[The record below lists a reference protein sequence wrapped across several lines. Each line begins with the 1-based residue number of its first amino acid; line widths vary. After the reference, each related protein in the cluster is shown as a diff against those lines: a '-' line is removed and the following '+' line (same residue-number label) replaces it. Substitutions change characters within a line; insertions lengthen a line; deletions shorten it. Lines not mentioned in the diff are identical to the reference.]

1 LEERLSFSQST
12 ARQDQNLDGALRLR
26 ELATGVNSQTRQ
38 PLTGRMLEVHRTIQQ
53 SIADIRASGELHGIP
68 TVIVHGRS
76 DGVIAPNHSSR
87 PYYALALTRAGDRAE
102 NNIRYYEITNAHHL
116 DSLNGGEG
124 FNARFVPLHRYFLQA
139 LDLMWEHL
147 KKGKALPPSQVVHT
161 TPRRELTP
169 PGAQLVGI
177 NASNAAV
184 ITPPI
189 SAKPPDEDRIT
200 FDGRVLHIPD

>member
-1 LEERLSFSQST
+1 M
-12 ARQDQNLDGALRLR
+12 LD
-26 ELATGVNSQTRQ
+26 
-38 PLTGRMLEVHRTIQQ
+38 VHHTIQQ
-53 SIADIRASGELHGIP
+53 SIAEIRASGELHGIP

-87 PYYALALTRAGDRAE
+87 PYYALALTRGGDKAD
-102 NNIRYYEITNAHHL
+102 NVRYYEITNAHHL
-116 DSLNGGEG
+116 DTLNGGEG

-147 KKGKALPPSQVVHT
+147 KKGAPLPPSQVVRT

-169 PGAQLVGI
+169 PGAQLIGI
-177 NASNAAV
+177 NASNASL

-189 SAKPPDEDRIT
+189 SAKPPVEDRIA
-200 FDGRVLHIPD
+200 FDGKVLHIPD